1 MLMFPCMES
10 IGGTLQAKGS
20 RSPEVNPCPIYPSI
34 TPRRIGMLVVETDG
48 GAGGPLHC
56 PNYNKLHLMTMMVE
70 MIIII
75 IVTTT

>member
-10 IGGTLQAKGS
+10 IGGSLQVKGS
-20 RSPEVNPCPIYPSI
+20 RSPEVNPCPIYPS
-34 TPRRIGMLVVETDG
+34 MLFEELVCLLSKLRGEG
-48 GAGGPLHC
+48 GLHC
-56 PNYNKLHLMTMMVE
+56 PNYNKLHLMTLMVE

>member
-10 IGGTLQAKGS
+10 IGGSLQAKGS

-34 TPRRIGMLVVETDG
+34 LLEELVCLLSKLRGEG
-48 GAGGPLHC
+48 GGGLHC
-56 PNYNKLHLMTMMVE
+56 PNYNKLHLMTMMVA
-70 MIIII
+70 MII

>member
-1 MLMFPCMES
+1 MFPCMES
-10 IGGTLQAKGS
+10 IGVTLQAKGS

-34 TPRRIGMLVVETDG
+34 LLEELVCLLSKLTGEG
-48 GAGGPLHC
+48 GGPPPC
-56 PNYNKLHLMTMMVE
+56 PNYNKLHVMTMMVE